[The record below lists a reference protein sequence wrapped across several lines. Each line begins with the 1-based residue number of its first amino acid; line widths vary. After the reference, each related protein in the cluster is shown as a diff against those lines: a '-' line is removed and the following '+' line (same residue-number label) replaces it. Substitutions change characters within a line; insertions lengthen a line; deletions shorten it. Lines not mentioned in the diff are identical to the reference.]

1 MAKRKETSA
10 ERQEYGRFVLSP
22 SSELFLRG
30 KSDDEAYAREVR
42 RVKSQL
48 REDIYGERYD
58 YEKEAAVIKKGVN
71 GAALAVFLLAVLSVV
86 MMLAG
91 KINGLGGFL
100 YVAEGSDAITL
111 MADAIG
117 GLTKSK
123 PINSVTVIGLITA
136 IALLF
141 KALSLLG
148 SVLIIKRKGVG
159 KLLRAITFLA
169 FLTDLA
175 IIISELAYMQAVPAG
190 IMILTVASFTSFLI
204 TALGKK
210 KRR

>member
-10 ERQEYGRFVLSP
+10 ERQGYGRFVLSP
-22 SSELFLRG
+22 SSELFLSG

-71 GAALAVFLLAVLSVV
+71 GAALAVFVLAVLSVV
-86 MMLAG
+86 LMLAG

-100 YVAEGSDAITL
+100 YIAEGSDAITL
-111 MADAIG
+111 MADAIS
-117 GLTKSK
+117 GLMKSK
-123 PINSVTVIGLITA
+123 PISSVTVIGIITV
-136 IALLF
+136 IALLL

-159 KLLRAITFLA
+159 KLLRTITFLA

-175 IIISELAYMQAVPAG
+175 IIIAELAYMQGVPAG
-190 IMILTVASFTSFLI
+190 IMMLTVASFISFLI
-204 TALGKK
+204 AALGKK